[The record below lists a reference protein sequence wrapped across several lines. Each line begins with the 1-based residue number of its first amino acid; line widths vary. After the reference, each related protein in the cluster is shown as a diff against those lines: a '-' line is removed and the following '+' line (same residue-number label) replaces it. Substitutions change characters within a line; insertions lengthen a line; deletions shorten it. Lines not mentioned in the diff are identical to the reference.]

1 MPRYARINGITGWNH
16 IIIRGINRENLFYD
30 EEDYKCFVTTM
41 NRVRKKHEFETEAY
55 CLMNNHVHI
64 LMRTVDGTS
73 SEIIKKIL
81 IIYASYYNK
90 KYDRVGHVF
99 QDRYRSEPVDDE
111 TYLMTVA
118 RYIYLNPQNAGICP
132 AKEYP
137 YTYIR
142 ADGILSTYFESLK
155 DLMNFFE
162 SENDD
167 KCMEYNISSGYSDEE
182 ALKMIQKITG
192 TENPQQLQGYERK
205 CRDGVLEQLKENG
218 LRIRQI
224 SRLTGINR
232 NIVQRA

>member
-1 MPRYARINGITGWNH
+1 MPRTARTVGFTGWNH

-30 EEDYKCFVTTM
+30 EEDYKCFVITM
-41 NRVRKKHEFETEAY
+41 GRVRKKHEFETAAY
-55 CLMNNHVHI
+55 CLMNNHVHF
-64 LMRTVDGTS
+64 LMRTEDGTS

-90 KYDRVGHVF
+90 KYNRVGHVF

-111 TYLMTVA
+111 TYLLTVA
-118 RYIYLNPQNAGICP
+118 RYIYLNPQKAGICP

-137 YTYIR
+137 YTFIQI
-142 ADGILSTYFESLK
+142 DGILSRYFKSSEAF
-155 DLMNFFE
+155 MNFLE
-162 SENDD
+162 TENDD
-167 KCMEYNISSGYSDEE
+167 KCMEYNIASGYSDEE
-182 ALKMIQKITG
+182 ALKMILKITG
-192 TENPQQLQGYERK
+192 EENPQLLQEYERK
-205 CRDGVLEQLKENG
+205 RRDGVLCQLKETG